1 MKRYEYKVIT
11 VLFRVERKLN
21 RLGYEG
27 WRVVAGTNNS
37 LVLMRE
43 IEDKISW

>member
-11 VLFRVERKLN
+11 PLFRVERKLN
-21 RLGYEG
+21 QLGYEG
-27 WRVVAGTNNS
+27 WKVVAGTGRS

-43 IEDKISW
+43 YEG

>member
-11 VLFRVERKLN
+11 PLFFVEKKLN
-21 RLGYEG
+21 QLGYEG
-27 WRVVAGTNNS
+27 WKVVAGTGSS

-43 IEDKISW
+43 YDG

>member
-11 VLFRVERKLN
+11 TLFRLERKLN
-21 RLGYEG
+21 QLGYEG
-27 WRVVAGTNNS
+27 WKVVAGTKGS

-43 IEDKISW
+43 SEN